1 MISANSIGIVVSLTS
16 EVQVIELPGR
26 RSFLQA
32 SLFQTVFGA
41 LPLTA
46 LAQERAAH
54 EPAKAV
60 CVKHGADRFNEALK
74 LGGANTYACKV
85 ATSDSDG
92 ALFIIEQK
100 NLRKG
105 GPPRHVHHSQ
115 DEWFY
120 VIDGE
125 FIAEVGSERFRLE
138 PGDSLFAPRRVP
150 HAFAHVGE
158 NDGRL
163 LIGFQPAGKM
173 EHFFHEIAKMPD
185 YAKDEKLYR
194 ACGMELLGPPLAVE

>member
-1 MISANSIGIVVSLTS
+1 M
-16 EVQVIELPGR
+16 IELPGR
-26 RSFLQA
+26 RSFLQTA
-32 SLFQTVFGA
+32 LVQAVFGA
-41 LPLTA
+41 IPATA
-46 LAQERAAH
+46 LAQENTTQG
-54 EPAKAV
+54 PAKAV
-60 CVKHGADRFNEALK
+60 CVKNGADRFNEELK

-85 ATSDSDG
+85 ATNDSAG

-105 GPPRHVHHSQ
+105 GPPRHLHHSQ

-120 VIDGE
+120 VIEGE
-125 FIAEVGSERFRLE
+125 FIAEVGSEKFRLE
-138 PGDSLFAPRRVP
+138 PGDSLFAPRRIP
-150 HAFAHVGE
+150 HAFARVGE

-194 ACGMELLGPPLAVE
+194 ACDLELLGPPLAVD

>member
-1 MISANSIGIVVSLTS
+1 M
-16 EVQVIELPGR
+16 IELPGR

-32 SLFQTVFGA
+32 SFLQAAFAAFPVSVLTQDAEAQT
-41 LPLTA
+41 
-46 LAQERAAH
+46 
-54 EPAKAV
+54 PAKAV
-60 CVKHGADRFNEALK
+60 CVKHGADRLNEALE

-85 ATSDSDG
+85 STKDTGG
-92 ALFIIEQK
+92 ALFLIEQK

-120 VIDGE
+120 VVEGE
-125 FIAEVGSERFRLE
+125 FIAEVGAEKFRLE
-138 PGDSLFAPRRVP
+138 PGDSLFAPRKIP

-163 LIGFQPAGKM
+163 LIGFQPAGEM

-194 ACGMELLGPPLAVE
+194 ACGMELLGPPLPVD